1 MLFVTFHKCWD
12 VAYGIPYP
20 MQASYVSL
28 PQNNFALSK
37 SFWLRLPQKVCL
49 ESAFSQRKTQTLAI
63 FQRFHKNWSCRRSGF
78 LEKHFQVF
86 YAQQPQFGGAR
97 GRVWW
102 WNALQLASFFYDFNK
117 WLFFSFPAVTSPMRA
132 TRGLSSG
139 ASGQFQFSF
148 LWNKPSLIKV
158 SSFKAAETIIS
169 ILLAIALKSVVQ
181 K

>member
-12 VAYGIPYP
+12 VDYGIPYP

-117 WLFFSFPAVTSPMRA
+117 WLFFQRWPRPWERPEDSPAVH
-132 TRGLSSG
+132 
-139 ASGQFQFSF
+139 QVSF
-148 LWNKPSLIKV
+148 NSH
-158 SSFKAAETIIS
+158 SFEIN
-169 ILLAIALKSVVQ
+169 LL
-181 K
+181 